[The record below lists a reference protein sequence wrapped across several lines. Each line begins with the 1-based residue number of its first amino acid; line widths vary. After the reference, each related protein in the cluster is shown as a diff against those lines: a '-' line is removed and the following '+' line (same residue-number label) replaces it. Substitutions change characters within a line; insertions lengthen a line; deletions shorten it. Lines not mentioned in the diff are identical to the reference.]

1 MSGKG
6 ALREEKGFTLFS
18 SNEDMNDII
27 KIIKSLESSGVLIIV
42 QLMIYS
48 VVKGISGRGIRRA
61 GKGYINKIF

>member
-42 QLMIYS
+42 RLMIYS

>member
-18 SNEDMNDII
+18 LNEDMNDII